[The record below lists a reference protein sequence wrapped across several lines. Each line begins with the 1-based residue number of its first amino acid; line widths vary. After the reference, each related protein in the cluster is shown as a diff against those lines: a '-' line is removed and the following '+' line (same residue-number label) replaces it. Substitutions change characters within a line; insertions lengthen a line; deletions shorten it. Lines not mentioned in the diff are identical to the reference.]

1 LDGFSSFDAVVL
13 SVCYAWQENIPIEE
27 VFQSL
32 KCSRQGLSSEEAE
45 ARLAVF
51 GPNKLE
57 EKKVVIFSS
66 IIFLLCNNGGS
77 SH

>member
-1 LDGFSSFDAVVL
+1 V
-13 SVCYAWQENIPIEE
+13 EE

-32 KCSRQGLSSEEAE
+32 KCSKLGLSSEEAE

-57 EKKVVIFSS
+57 EKKVVAPPF
-66 IIFLLCNNGGS
+66 F
-77 SH
+77 